1 VSKAVVTEFFFV
13 NASCNYSV
21 VIDAILATRKAFVA
35 FFTPFIIVPKVFKIP
50 PAILVAPDIAY
61 ILIVKAMA
69 PADNLSKKDASLLL
83 NVSKAFLTALMPI
96 ANLLKP

>member
-1 VSKAVVTEFFFV
+1 
-13 NASCNYSV
+13 
-21 VIDAILATRKAFVA
+21 
-35 FFTPFIIVPKVFKIP
+35 
-50 PAILVAPDIAY
+50 
-61 ILIVKAMA
+61 MA